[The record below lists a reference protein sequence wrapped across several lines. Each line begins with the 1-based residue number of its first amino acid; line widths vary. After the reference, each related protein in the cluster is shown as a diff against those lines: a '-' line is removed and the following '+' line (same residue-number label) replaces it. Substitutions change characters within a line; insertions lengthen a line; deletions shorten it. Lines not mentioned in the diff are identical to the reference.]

1 MTCIFFVCVCVCV
14 WYQVVA
20 KKGIEVNYKRKM
32 IEVLPDKK
40 EAVFE
45 VLEEDRTET
54 YPVSY

>member
-1 MTCIFFVCVCVCV
+1 M
-14 WYQVVA
+14 VA

-54 YPVSY
+54 YPVSH